1 MRTLRHIFAL
11 IVSAGVF
18 LFLTYVFGIFMNPQ
32 GQGGWIAALI
42 LISTAGIG
50 CVLLYGWIARGGPSQ
65 MDRRVRTDTG
75 SLGLGLTGV
84 GIVASRRRRED
95 ADDTGGD
102 DDGGGAGPDDDLR
115 GWG

>member
-32 GQGGWIAALI
+32 GQGGWIAALV
-42 LISTAGIG
+42 LITTAGIG
-50 CVLLYGWIARGGPSQ
+50 CVLLYGWIARGGPSHL
-65 MDRRVRTDTG
+65 DRRVRTDTG
-75 SLGLGLTGV
+75 SLGLGLSGV
-84 GIVASRRRRED
+84 GIAASRRRR
-95 ADDTGGD
+95 DDTDDPSD
-102 DDGGGAGPDDDLR
+102 DDGGGDDPDADLR